1 MDFVI
6 GISQMK
12 VARDN
17 EGGLITHALGS
28 CLGVVVYDP
37 VVKVGGLLHYLLPLS
52 SLHVEDSVTSP
63 CKYGDTGIPMLF
75 QEAYRLG
82 AAKDHLRV
90 VIAGGGQFLSAGAAD
105 VGTRNVAIARRL
117 FLKNRVLVTG
127 ESVGGNVPRTLRLD
141 FKTGS
146 ILCKE
151 GAQERVLA

>member
-12 VARDN
+12 VARDY

-52 SLHVEDSVTSP
+52 SLHESDAVTTP
-63 CKYGDTGIPMLF
+63 CKYGDTGIPLLF

-90 VIAGGGQFLSAGAAD
+90 VIAGGGQFLIGGSVD
-105 VGTRNVAIARRL
+105 VGARNVAIARRL
-117 FLKNRVLVTG
+117 FLKNRVLIAG
-127 ESVGGNVPRTLRLD
+127 ESVGGQVPRTLRLD
-141 FKTGS
+141 FSSGA

-151 GAQERVLA
+151 GTQERVLA